1 MKYHDYIRKDIKDT
15 ERTRICIKS
24 IKVEITQKVIK
35 QELSF
40 LYATHRHDLVYTT
53 VKYHQ
58 NIPNGIQVIE
68 RTQKCLRMDV
78 HVRMDGRTDD
88 EQTPGSSLYPP
99 NLSVGD
105 EKSLKLFVFVKMA
118 ENMRKANGKSLK
130 LLPFVKMV
138 EKHKEANRKSH
149 KLFPL

>member
-1 MKYHDYIRKDIKDT
+1 MKYHDHILKDIQDT

-24 IKVEITQKVIK
+24 IKEEITQNVIK

-40 LYATHRHDLVYTT
+40 LYATHRHDLVLTT

-58 NIPNGIQVIE
+58 NIPNGIQVIK
-68 RTQKCLRMDV
+68 RTQTCLRMD
-78 HVRMDGRTDD
+78 VRMDGRTDD

-105 EKSLKLFVFVKMA
+105 KKSLKLFVFVKMA

-130 LLPFVKMV
+130 LFPI
-138 EKHKEANRKSH
+138 RKNGRKTQES
-149 KLFPL
+149 KQEVT

>member
-1 MKYHDYIRKDIKDT
+1 MHKKHQRRDNS
-15 ERTRICIKS
+15 KS
-24 IKVEITQKVIK
+24 NR

-40 LYATHRHDLVYTT
+40 LYATHRHDLFYIT

-68 RTQKCLRMDV
+68 RTRKCLRV
-78 HVRMDGRTDD
+78 EVWTDGRTDD

-105 EKSLKLFVFVKMA
+105 KKSLQLFAFINMA
-118 ENMRKANGKSLK
+118 ENMSEANGKSLK
-130 LLPFVKMV
+130 LFLFVKMV
-138 EKHKEANRKSH
+138 ENHKEANKKSH
-149 KLFPL
+149 KLFHL